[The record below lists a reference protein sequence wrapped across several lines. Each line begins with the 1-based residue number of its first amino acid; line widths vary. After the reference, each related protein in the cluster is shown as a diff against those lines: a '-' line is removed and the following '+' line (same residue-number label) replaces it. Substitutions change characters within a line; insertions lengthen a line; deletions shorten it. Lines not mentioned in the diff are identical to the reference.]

1 VNDDSSLHIAPGFH
15 VVSFFVDL
23 VGSLLSPLAALLD
36 ALSSLHVRL
45 GFHGC
50 PPKSLVSWFPFRLL
64 RQVTERV
71 SGFQPSHWS
80 SFSWHPP
87 FLRHLL
93 AFSLFY
99 RREKFTAYATLI
111 PAFTFVFVFMA
122 SSFRF

>member
-1 VNDDSSLHIAPGFH
+1 MTPAFTCVLVFMAVPLNHYFGGFRS
-15 VVSFFVDL
+15 VFF
-23 VGSLLSPLAALLD
+23 
-36 ALSSLHVRL
+36 
-45 GFHGC
+45 
-50 PPKSLVSWFPFRLL
+50 

-111 PAFTFVFVFMA
+111 PAFTLVFVFMA